1 MFWNKQSTGN
11 DEPIVKKNYGVDYN
25 QEFDRI
31 DEFHDEFAKRGD
43 FFKIKYSDIDEYY
56 SPVRGSN
63 DKILRRYN
71 SVVRQN
77 TENKKLNEEMSA
89 VLEGNKEWYG
99 YSQETIKKNKQHI
112 EDLKLHL
119 ELEKNNFLELY
130 KKNRELESEVY
141 LLKRELELIGRGWKS
156 ELKNDTPSN

>member
-1 MFWNKQSTGN
+1 MFWNKQSTGIDI
-11 DEPIVKKNYGVDYN
+11 DEPIVKKNDGVDYKK
-25 QEFDRI
+25 EFERI
-31 DEFHDEFAKRGD
+31 DEYYAEFAKRAD
-43 FFKIKYSDIDEYY
+43 FFETKFSHASSYCSPIYGSD
-56 SPVRGSN
+56 

-77 TENKKLNEEMSA
+77 TENKKLNQEMNA
-89 VLEGNKEWYG
+89 ILEGNKEWYG
-99 YSQETIKKNKQHI
+99 YAQETIKKDKRHI

-141 LLKRELELIGRGWKS
+141 LLKRELELRGW
-156 ELKNDTPSN
+156 NDEQILRNKD